1 MPFVSTNPATGEII
15 ATIEDHRPE
24 EVERRLALAQACYQ
38 SYRHSPLEQRSR
50 WLITAAELLE
60 GEMPTLAADLTAE
73 MGKTFSAAKGEI
85 AKCAMALRFYAEH
98 GPSFLAD
105 EAIASSAS
113 RSGVRYDPIG
123 PVLAVMP
130 WNFPLWQVIRFA
142 APALMAGNVGLL
154 KHASNVGQ
162 TALYLE
168 HLFTRAGFPDGA
180 FQTLM
185 IPSSRVA
192 DVIRDERVVAVTL
205 TGSEAAGAA
214 VASVAG
220 SVLKKCVLEL
230 GGADPFVVMP
240 SADLDL
246 TGPAAAQGRVQN
258 NGQSC
263 IAAKRFIVTADRA
276 EDFLARFVTEMQA
289 HAIGDPMN
297 PSSTVGPLVS
307 EAQRDEVEAQVDDA
321 LAKGATLHCGGKRG
335 EGPGF
340 FYPPTILSGVTKDMR
355 AGQEEI
361 FGPVA
366 VVYVVDS
373 IAEAI
378 ELANDT
384 PWGLGASVWAS
395 DPAEQQIGIDGIDA
409 GMVFVNSI
417 VASTPELPFGG
428 TKRSGYGRELS
439 VVGMREFMNAKTFF
453 VA

>member
-1 MPFVSTNPATGEII
+1 M
-15 ATIEDHRPE
+15 
-24 EVERRLALAQACYQ
+24 
-38 SYRHSPLEQRSR
+38 
-50 WLITAAELLE
+50 
-60 GEMPTLAADLTAE
+60 
-73 MGKTFSAAKGEI
+73 
-85 AKCAMALRFYAEH
+85 
-98 GPSFLAD
+98 
-105 EAIASSAS
+105 
-113 RSGVRYDPIG
+113 
-123 PVLAVMP
+123 
-130 WNFPLWQVIRFA
+130 
-142 APALMAGNVGLL
+142 
-154 KHASNVGQ
+154 
-162 TALYLE
+162 
-168 HLFTRAGFPDGA
+168 
-180 FQTLM
+180 
-185 IPSSRVA
+185 
-192 DVIRDERVVAVTL
+192 
-205 TGSEAAGAA
+205 
-214 VASVAG
+214 
-220 SVLKKCVLEL
+220 
-230 GGADPFVVMP
+230 
-240 SADLDL
+240 
-246 TGPAAAQGRVQN
+246 
-258 NGQSC
+258 
-263 IAAKRFIVTADRA
+263 TADRA
-276 EDFLARFVTEMQA
+276 EDFLARFVKEMQA

-395 DPAEQQIGIDGIDA
+395 DPAEQQTGIDGIDA